1 MSITATRSLP
11 YPSARNASLALTST
25 ETLATRPKWVVLLL
39 FTVSCGCPTSMR
51 NLPSWVNLRMNESI
65 VPAGQSLV
73 PDGGQVPL
81 PPIQTLSLS
90 SIEIPWLDDGQSYP
104 LAGPPHALT
113 RFPAGSNSS
122 TGGAGTQ
129 HSLSGGLAAA
139 PISVR
144 ASNVSLR
151 CTMKM

>member
-1 MSITATRSLP
+1 M
-11 YPSARNASLALTST
+11 NASFALTSN
-25 ETLATRPKWVVLLL
+25 EILATRPKCVVLLL
-39 FTVSCGCPTSMR
+39 FTVSCGVPISIR
-51 NLPSWVNLRMNESI
+51 NVPSCVNLRMNESI
-65 VPAGQSLV
+65 VPAGHPGV
-73 PDGGQVPL
+73 PGGGQVPL

-90 SIEIPWLDDGQSYP
+90 SIEMPWLDDGQSYP

-113 RFPAGSNSS
+113 RFPAASNSS

-129 HSLSGGLAAA
+129 HSLIGGLAAA